1 MPVYNV
7 AEYLPAALDSVLSQS
22 LTSLEGGAWSTT
34 GRPPVPGDPRDYEPR
49 DYRVRVLTQPNA
61 GQGVARNHG
70 VDAARGEFLTFM
82 DSDDALPVDAYQSMV
97 EGLRRSGSDFS
108 VGNLRRLRHGRL
120 PR

>member
-1 MPVYNV
+1 MIAV
-7 AEYLPAALDSVLSQS
+7 DDGS
-22 LTSLEGGAWSTT
+22 TDRCLEIL
-34 GRPPVPGDPRDYEPR
+34 RDYERR

-70 VDAARGEFLTFM
+70 VDAARGEFLTFL
-82 DSDDALPVDAYQSMV
+82 DSDDTLPTDAYASMV

-108 VGNLRRLRHGRL
+108 RRQPAPPATRPAA